1 MNVAFCFRLT
11 LAKIVLRGFL
21 ALILFGTC
29 LLMLPAASVQPGGAG
44 FLTAFFTATSATCV
58 TGLIVLDTA
67 TGWTLFG
74 QLVILTLIQI
84 GGMGVVT
91 VAVSLSQIAGKRI
104 GLASRFLLQESIGAP
119 QIGGIIRLLRFILR
133 MTLTFEGIGA
143 CLFAIRFV
151 PQYGL
156 LRGIWYSVFLSLI
169 HI

>member
-11 LAKIVLRGFL
+11 PAKIVLRGFL

-74 QLVILTLIQI
+74 QLVILTL
-84 GGMGVVT
+84 
-91 VAVSLSQIAGKRI
+91 
-104 GLASRFLLQESIGAP
+104 
-119 QIGGIIRLLRFILR
+119 
-133 MTLTFEGIGA
+133 
-143 CLFAIRFV
+143 
-151 PQYGL
+151 
-156 LRGIWYSVFLSLI
+156 SLI
-169 HI
+169 HIWQINSVRSVSFTE